1 MASGFPGKR
10 VEPMRAGITAIVF
23 IWESYP
29 AYRRY
34 RIHAAAIIGCALHY
48 AAPIAGRRPTYYHY
62 TAVLGAGEACLM
74 TIPMNHPR
82 FFSNAL
88 SEDLFSASLVSRGAT
103 MYNHTLFLS

>member
-1 MASGFPGKR
+1 
-10 VEPMRAGITAIVF
+10 
-23 IWESYP
+23 
-29 AYRRY
+29 
-34 RIHAAAIIGCALHY
+34 
-48 AAPIAGRRPTYYHY
+48 
-62 TAVLGAGEACLM
+62 M